1 MSRRVW
7 ETVEIKVGKTRMA
20 KIKRVK
26 GKRGSRKETRGKGR
40 EKTEKE
46 IKKRKDNRGKEGG

>member
-20 KIKRVK
+20 KIKRVRD
-26 GKRGSRKETRGKGR
+26 KRGSRKEMRGKGR